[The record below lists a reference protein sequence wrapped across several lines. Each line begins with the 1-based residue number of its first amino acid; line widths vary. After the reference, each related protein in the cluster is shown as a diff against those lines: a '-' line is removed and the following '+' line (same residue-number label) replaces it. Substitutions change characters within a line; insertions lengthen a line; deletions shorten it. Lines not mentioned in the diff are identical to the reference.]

1 MRLRHFIP
9 GLTVVIVLSLFYV
22 GQQTEVIKLAYQA
35 NKINKLHK
43 ELLDRNHHLR
53 YNLISLKS
61 SYYLGG
67 KLLSENTN
75 FEIPKQS
82 QMVSLALP
90 KEEQSLKRDIRDYP
104 ADSVSNSD
112 RIKVYSG
119 KKVTS
124 GLKIIPPPDSGKN
137 INNPKFL
144 EGIKDGMLLSALKI
158 EEIWPIS
165 AVKSYYVDKE
175 AQAQD
180 FNK

>member
-1 MRLRHFIP
+1 MRLRYFIS
-9 GLTVVIVLSLFYV
+9 GLITVVVLSLFYV

-35 NKINKLHK
+35 NKINKLRK

-61 SYYLGG
+61 SYHLGG

-90 KEEQSLKRDIRDYP
+90 KGEQSRKRDIRNYP
-104 ADSVSNSD
+104 SDSVSNSD
-112 RIKVYSG
+112 RLKAYSG
-119 KKVTS
+119 KKEAF
-124 GLKIIPPPDSGKN
+124 GFKIIPSPDSGKN

-158 EEIWPIS
+158 KEVWPIS

-180 FNK
+180 FSK